1 MYLGVVTARV
11 RGRGTVRRLLIGA
24 SLAAL
29 AATSGAFAGT
39 VAAADRLP
47 NMQAERP
54 TEIRIVTVNGH
65 RLLKF
70 TAVMVNIGEGPME
83 VLGRRTSSI
92 DPWTV
97 SQVIDDDA
105 GGSRRVV
112 TGAHLV
118 YAGDGHD
125 HWHVRKMM
133 AYHLFSTKATRGDSK
148 VGFCFFDTN
157 LRYPN
162 LPRSPSVRYYRESW
176 CGTRTATTSRTGI
189 SVGWADKY
197 SWKLAFQWI
206 DITGL
211 PGGEYVLR
219 TIVDPYDWFL
229 ETDNADNCAYR
240 RVRFGSSGTS
250 VSLVAA
256 GERCLTD
263 WEEHPLAPH
272 IAWAF
277 EVGITGGCD
286 ILVYCPGAPVTRAQ
300 MAMFI
305 DRAMNLA
312 PTDQD
317 FFTDDQGVTGE
328 ASINRLAAAGITG
341 GCAPNRFC
349 PSARV
354 TRAQMASF
362 LARALGLPPAVT
374 PNYFDDDDGSTHEAS
389 IDSLAEAG
397 ITGGC
402 GVRRFC
408 PNSPVT
414 RAQMAT
420 FLHRAFGTT
429 PEEP

>member
-1 MYLGVVTARV
+1 VTTRV
-11 RGRGTVRRLLIGA
+11 RGRGTVRRLVLGA

-39 VAAADRLP
+39 VAADDRLP
-47 NMQAERP
+47 NMRAERP
-54 TEIRIVTVNGH
+54 TEVRIVIVNGR

-70 TAVMVNIGEGPME
+70 TAVMVNVGAGPME
-83 VLGRRTSSI
+83 VLGRRSSSI

-97 SQVIDDDA
+97 NQVIYDDA

-112 TGAHLV
+112 TDAHLS
-118 YAGDGHD
+118 YAGDGHN

-133 AYHLFSTKATRGDSK
+133 AYHLFSNSATRGDAK

-162 LPRSPSVRYYRESW
+162 LPGSPAAPHYRESW

-197 SWKLAFQWI
+197 SWKIAFQWI

-211 PGGEYVLR
+211 PGGEYVVR
-219 TIVDPYDWFL
+219 AIVDPYDWFL
-229 ETDNADNCAYR
+229 ETNDSDNCGYR

-250 VSLVAA
+250 VSLVGA
-256 GERCLTD
+256 GDRCITD
-263 WEEHPLAPH
+263 WEAHPLAPH

-277 EVGITGGCD
+277 EAGITGGCD
-286 ILVYCPGAPVTRAQ
+286 VLAYCPGASVTRAQ

-305 DRAMNLA
+305 DRAMVLP

-317 FFTDDQGVTGE
+317 FFTDDEGITGE
-328 ASINRLAAAGITG
+328 GSINRLAAAGITG

-349 PSARV
+349 PTFPV
-354 TRAQMASF
+354 TRGQMASF
-362 LARALGLPPAVT
+362 LVRALGLPPATT
-374 PNYFDDDDGSTHEAS
+374 PNYFDDDDGTTHEAS

-402 GVRRFC
+402 GERRFC
-408 PNSPVT
+408 PSSPVT
-414 RAQMAT
+414 RAQMAA
-420 FLHRAFGTT
+420 FLHRAFGTAPP
-429 PEEP
+429 PEGP

>member
-1 MYLGVVTARV
+1 MRV
-11 RGRGTVRRLLIGA
+11 RGRGTVRRLALGV

-39 VAAADRLP
+39 VAADDRLP
-47 NMQAERP
+47 NMRADRP
-54 TEIRIVTVNGH
+54 TEVHIVNVNGH

-70 TAVMVNIGEGPME
+70 TAVMVNVGAGPME
-83 VLGRRTSSI
+83 VLGRRSSSI

-97 SQVIDDDA
+97 SQVIGDDA

-133 AYHLFSTKATRGDSK
+133 AYHLFSDDATRGDSK

-197 SWKLAFQWI
+197 SWKIAFQWI

-211 PGGEYVLR
+211 PGGEYVVR
-219 TIVDPYDWFL
+219 AIVDPYDWFL

-250 VSLVAA
+250 VSVV
-256 GERCLTD
+256 GSGDRCITD
-263 WEEHPLAPH
+263 WEAHPLAPH
-272 IAWAF
+272 IAWVF
-277 EVGITGGCD
+277 EAGITGGCD
-286 ILVYCPGAPVTRAQ
+286 VLAYCPGASVTRAQ

-305 DRAMNLA
+305 DRAMLLA
-312 PTDQD
+312 QTDED
-317 FFTDDQGVTGE
+317 FFTDDEGITGE
-328 ASINRLAAAGITG
+328 GSINRLAAAGITG

-349 PSARV
+349 PTAPV
-354 TRAQMASF
+354 TRGQMASF
-362 LARALGLPPAVT
+362 LARALGLPPATT
-374 PNYFDDDDGSTHEAS
+374 PNRFDDDDGSTHEAS

-402 GVRRFC
+402 AERRFC

-414 RAQMAT
+414 RAQMAA
-420 FLHRAFGTT
+420 FLHRAFGTAPP
-429 PEEP
+429 PEGP

>member
-1 MYLGVVTARV
+1 VTTRV
-11 RGRGTVRRLLIGA
+11 RGRGTVRRLALGA

-29 AATSGAFAGT
+29 AATSGVFAGT
-39 VAAADRLP
+39 VGADDRLP
-47 NMQAERP
+47 NMRADRP
-54 TEIRIVTVNGH
+54 TEIHIVNVNGH

-70 TAVMVNIGEGPME
+70 TAVMVNVGAGPME
-83 VLGRRTSSI
+83 VLGRRSSSI

-97 SQVIDDDA
+97 NQVVYDDA

-112 TGAHLV
+112 TGAHLA

-133 AYHLFSTKATRGDSK
+133 AYHLFSNNTTRGDSK

-162 LPRSPSVRYYRESW
+162 LPSSPSVRYYRESW

-197 SWKLAFQWI
+197 SWKIAFQWI

-211 PGGEYVLR
+211 PGGEYVVR
-219 TIVDPYDWFL
+219 AIVDPYDWFL
-229 ETDNADNCAYR
+229 ETDDADNCGYR

-250 VSLVAA
+250 VSLV
-256 GERCLTD
+256 GSGDRCITD
-263 WEEHPLAPH
+263 WEAHPLAPH
-272 IAWAF
+272 IAWVF
-277 EVGITGGCD
+277 EARITGGCD
-286 ILVYCPGAPVTRAQ
+286 VLAYCPGASVTRAQ

-305 DRAMNLA
+305 DRAMLLA

-317 FFTDDQGVTGE
+317 FFTDDEGVTGE
-328 ASINRLAAAGITG
+328 GSINRLAAAGITG

-349 PSARV
+349 PSAPVSRG
-354 TRAQMASF
+354 QMASF
-362 LARALGLPPAVT
+362 LVRALNLPPATT

-389 IDSLAEAG
+389 IDSLAEVG

-402 GVRRFC
+402 GERRFC
-408 PNSPVT
+408 PNSHVT
-414 RAQMAT
+414 RAQMAA

-429 PEEP
+429 PPPEGP

>member
-1 MYLGVVTARV
+1 MR
-11 RGRGTVRRLLIGA
+11 
-24 SLAAL
+24 
-29 AATSGAFAGT
+29 
-39 VAAADRLP
+39 
-47 NMQAERP
+47 AERP
-54 TEIRIVTVNGH
+54 TDVRIVIVNGH

-70 TAVMVNIGEGPME
+70 TAVMVNVGAGSME
-83 VLGRRTSSI
+83 VLGRRSSSS

-97 SQVIDDDA
+97 SQVIFDDA

-112 TGAHLV
+112 TDAHLT

-133 AYHLFSTKATRGDSK
+133 AYHLFSTRATRGDSK

-157 LRYPN
+157 LRYPD

-189 SVGWADKY
+189 SVGWADRY

-211 PGGEYVLR
+211 PGGEYVVR
-219 TIVDPYDWFL
+219 AIVDPYDSFL
-229 ETDNADNCAYR
+229 ETNDADNCAYR

-250 VSLVAA
+250 VTLVSSAQ
-256 GERCLTD
+256 RCITD
-263 WEEHPLAPH
+263 WEDHPLAPH
-272 IAWAF
+272 IVWAF
-277 EVGITGGCD
+277 DAGITGGCD
-286 ILVYCPGAPVTRAQ
+286 VLVYCPGASVTRAQ

-305 DRAMNLA
+305 DRAMHLE

-317 FFTDDQGVTGE
+317 FFTDDEGVTGE
-328 ASINRLAAAGITG
+328 ASINQLAAAGITS

-349 PSARV
+349 PTAPV

-362 LARALGLPPAVT
+362 LARALDLPPAVT
-374 PNYFDDDDGSTHEAS
+374 PNYFDDDDFSSHEAS

-397 ITGGC
+397 ITAGC
-402 GVRRFC
+402 GPRRYC
-408 PNSPVT
+408 PSSPVT
-414 RAQMAT
+414 RAQMAA
-420 FLHRAFGTT
+420 FLHRGFDTSPPEVT
-429 PEEP
+429 P

>member
-1 MYLGVVTARV
+1 VTTRV
-11 RGRGTVRRLLIGA
+11 RGRGTVRRLALGA

-29 AATSGAFAGT
+29 AATSGVFAGT
-39 VAAADRLP
+39 VGADDRLP
-47 NMQAERP
+47 NMRADRP
-54 TEIRIVTVNGH
+54 IEIHIVNVNGH

-70 TAVMVNIGEGPME
+70 TAVMVNVGAGPME
-83 VLGRRTSSI
+83 VLGRRSSSI

-97 SQVIDDDA
+97 NQVVYDDA

-112 TGAHLV
+112 TGAHLA

-133 AYHLFSTKATRGDSK
+133 AYHLFSNNATRGDSK

-162 LPRSPSVRYYRESW
+162 LPGSASVRYYRESW

-197 SWKLAFQWI
+197 SWKIAFQWI

-211 PGGEYVLR
+211 PGGEYVVR
-219 TIVDPYDWFL
+219 AIVDPYDWFL
-229 ETDNADNCAYR
+229 ETDDADNCGYR

-250 VSLVAA
+250 VSLV
-256 GERCLTD
+256 GSGDRCITD
-263 WEEHPLAPH
+263 WEAHPLAPH
-272 IAWAF
+272 IAWVF
-277 EVGITGGCD
+277 EARITGGCD
-286 ILVYCPGAPVTRAQ
+286 VLAYCPGASVTRAQ

-305 DRAMNLA
+305 DRAMLLA

-317 FFTDDQGVTGE
+317 FFTDDEGVTGE
-328 ASINRLAAAGITG
+328 GSINRLAAAGITG

-349 PSARV
+349 PSAPVSRG
-354 TRAQMASF
+354 QMASF
-362 LARALGLPPAVT
+362 LVRALNLPPATT

-389 IDSLAEAG
+389 IDSLAEVG

-402 GVRRFC
+402 GERRFC
-408 PNSPVT
+408 PNSHVT
-414 RAQMAT
+414 RAQMAA

-429 PEEP
+429 PPPEGP